1 MPPYN
6 AHEPVVI
13 SSAGVIS
20 SIGAGLEQFQAA
32 LYEGASGIGP
42 SEMFGPEAVTAEVR
56 NFSPQQWLGNKGLRI
71 LDRSTRLLCVAAHMA
86 ISGSGLRADAPPE
99 EFPEVGL
106 VCGTLFGGLHS
117 IASFD
122 WSGLTDGPNYVSP
135 MEFPNTVIN
144 SPAGQTAIR
153 FRLRGGNSTVCGGMS
168 AGLYAMH
175 YAAEFL
181 RMGRER
187 MLLAGGVEE
196 LCEESLVGFRKIGA
210 LSPSGML
217 RPFGANH
224 DGTVLG
230 EGAVLHVVET
240 ARAAQERG
248 AKAWA
253 EISGFGCAHDAHSI
267 NEYDARAE
275 GASWAIRQAMESAG
289 VQPEQIA
296 CIISG
301 AAGNP
306 SGDAVELRALKNSF
320 GKRLEEMPVC
330 APKAAFGETMGA
342 GGAYLTLVATMALE
356 KQEIP
361 PTANFSG
368 AANGL
373 RLASTPQSVQ
383 GEYALVTAFSCDG
396 NNAALILKAGGA

>member
-1 MPPYN
+1 MPQYN
-6 AHEPVVI
+6 AQEPIVI
-13 SSAGVIS
+13 SSAGVVS
-20 SIGAGLEQFQAA
+20 SIGAGVEYFQKA

-42 SEMFGPEAVTAEVR
+42 SELFGPEAVTAEVR
-56 NFSPQQWLGNKGLRI
+56 NFAPQQWLGAKGLRI
-71 LDRSTRLLCVAAHMA
+71 LDRSTRLLCVAAQMA
-86 ISGSGLRADAPPE
+86 ITGAGLRADAPE
-99 EFPEVGL
+99 DFPKVGL

-117 IASFD
+117 IAQFD
-122 WSGLTDGPNYVSP
+122 WSGLTEGPNYVSP

-168 AGLYAMH
+168 AGLYALH

-210 LSPSGML
+210 LSASGKL
-217 RPFGANH
+217 RPFGADH

-230 EGAVLHVVET
+230 EGAALSIVET
-240 ARAAQERG
+240 ARAARERG
-248 AKAWA
+248 AKARA

-275 GASWAIRQAMESAG
+275 GASWAIRQALDTAG

-296 CIISG
+296 CIVSG

-306 SGDAVELRALKNSF
+306 AGDAVELRALKNIF
-320 GKRLEEMPVC
+320 GKRLEGVPMC
-330 APKAAFGETMGA
+330 APKAALGETMGA
-342 GGAYLTLVATMALE
+342 GGALLALVAAMALE

-361 PTANFSG
+361 PTANF
-368 AANGL
+368 AASRSGL
-373 RLASTPQSVQ
+373 RLAATPQAAV

-396 NNAALILKAGGA
+396 NNAALVMKGCGA